1 MKCLRG
7 EIKAARNLLRCEFI
21 IGYVTPSQRKAFPL
35 TLQPFFLVLLA
46 TKFSIPPEKIEK
58 IEKIEIG
65 ERDFKIAC
73 IPSEVKGRFLR

>member
-7 EIKAARNLLRCEFI
+7 EIKAARNLRGCEFI

-58 IEKIEIG
+58 IEIE

-73 IPSEVKGRFLR
+73 IPSEV